1 MSVELFDVPVSLRH
15 RDDNAKDLLAA
26 LIPYDA
32 HQWEEALT
40 QLEAVARSG
49 NILALFKY
57 ANTLGNLDIDEAAEH
72 FWRIAIEAGHT
83 DSCNN
88 LANLLKN
95 QGRHEE
101 VLPLF
106 QKAADAGAP
115 DAIFN
120 IGLLLEGEDP
130 GAGEEWFLKAV
141 EAGHAKA
148 CSNLAI
154 KYFTEDRLE
163 EAYKYAELGI
173 ERGCLYA
180 AGSIGLYHQRR
191 EEFALAV
198 EALNRAFP
206 LFSISN
212 YNDQVH
218 IYNLLAFCQIMLG
231 RYTEAEETIEHC
243 REHESVQTEDF
254 VNLISKL
261 READSIGPQVAPK
274 FCPACGTP
282 VSEGNVFCTSC
293 GKALTIDTPASVT
306 WPSFDSM
313 KKPTTNIVPTLSK
326 SPSLTVGSTSD
337 EIRVTQKVEGT
348 TFGSFE
354 SYVSGCE
361 EVITPILNGAISIDG
376 GMLAISGEPLPACET
391 CYGYSEKAA
400 QFNCADCGRTAENY
414 LHVRSGF
421 GDGIYMN
428 YDLYWDNLCAGTV
441 TVFDQGNEFASTLYN
456 TLTQIRNK
464 SVAYDQSIQDFW
476 DHFHATDKT
485 LEIQYFG
492 SVQTKFDPR
501 WSNEAKPYGSIYFG
515 DTGEGIDSLAS
526 VVYGKNMPVDKHLV
540 YGFCE
545 RNDKGVLIPRLVI
558 TLREVLAQKLD
569 LPTTNP
575 NLAQEH
581 ETWQNAG
588 VFASIG
594 GQLRQQAV
602 QINIAAE
609 YAALEN
615 PNYDKEDINDHQTQ
629 LFSWLVIQYYQGNLA
644 PGMMEHL
651 KGLTLNMIQ
660 VYLRLRTCFGLADQ
674 LTSWPP
680 ASTNK
685 LGV

>member
-1 MSVELFDVPVSLRH
+1 MSVEFFEIPVSLLH

-32 HQWEEALT
+32 HQWEEALEP
-40 QLEAVARSG
+40 LEAVARTG

-57 ANTLGNLDIDEAAEH
+57 ANTLGNLDIDDAAEH
-72 FWRIAIEAGHT
+72 FWRIAIDAGHT

-95 QGRHEE
+95 QGRNEE
-101 VLPLF
+101 VLPLY

-120 IGLLLEGEDP
+120 IGLLLQDEDP
-130 GAGEEWFLKAV
+130 EAGEEWFLKAV

-148 CSNLAI
+148 CSNLAL
-154 KYFTEDRLE
+154 KYFTEERLE

-180 AGSIGLYHQRR
+180 AGAIGLYHQRR
-191 EEFALAV
+191 EEFDLAV
-198 EALNRAFP
+198 EALNRAIP

-231 RYTEAEETIEHC
+231 RYAEAEETIEHC
-243 REHESVQTEDF
+243 REHESIQTEDF
-254 VNLISKL
+254 VNLITKL
-261 READSIGPQVAPK
+261 RDADSNEAHVTPK
-274 FCPACGTP
+274 FCPGCGTP
-282 VSEGNVFCTSC
+282 TVAGNSFCTNC
-293 GKALTIDTPASVT
+293 GKGLTTAPSATLNTLSEPTMVT
-306 WPSFDSM
+306 S
-313 KKPTTNIVPTLSK
+313 PTLTKSSSVNLGTNSK
-326 SPSLTVGSTSD
+326 
-337 EIRVTQKVEGT
+337 EIRVTQKVAGT
-348 TFGSFE
+348 TFGAFE
-354 SYVSGCE
+354 AYVSDCE
-361 EVITPILNGAISIDG
+361 EVITPDLNGAMSIDG

-391 CYGYSEKAA
+391 CYGYSEKSA
-400 QFNCADCGRTAENY
+400 QFNCADCGRTTENY

-421 GDGIYMN
+421 GDGIYVN
-428 YDLYWDNLCAGTV
+428 YDLYWDSICAGTM
-441 TVFDQGNEFASTLYN
+441 TIFDQGNEFASTIYN
-456 TLTQIRNK
+456 SLTQIRNK
-464 SVAYDQSIQDFW
+464 TVEYNQATLDFW
-476 DHFHATDKT
+476 DVFHATDKN
-485 LEIQYFG
+485 LEIHYFG

-501 WSNEAKPYGSIYFG
+501 WSNEANPYGSLYFG
-515 DTGEGIDSLAS
+515 DTGEGIDSLSS
-526 VVYGKNMPVDKHLV
+526 VIYGKNMPVDKHLV

-545 RNDKGVLIPRLVI
+545 VNDKGVLIPRLVL
-558 TLREVLAQKLD
+558 TLRQSLAEKLA
-569 LPTTNP
+569 LPTSNP
-575 NLAQEH
+575 NMSQVH

-594 GQLRQQAV
+594 GQLSQQAV

-615 PNYDKEDINDHQTQ
+615 PDYDNEDINDHQTQ
-629 LFSWLVIQYYQGNLA
+629 LFSWLVIQYYQGNLP

-680 ASTNK
+680 ASSNK
-685 LGV
+685 LV